1 VAYSAYCVFATLLS
15 PLAAHYVFRS
25 VVQAAVLKVNA
36 HPLCA
41 LVHTRSASCEQLP
54 SSGPIRPYSHS
65 LHVHAECV
73 GDGLPS
79 SVLDDSI
86 GRHSAALRR
95 CGCSIAATFRHHC
108 IAIAIAIALPSAVP
122 TYLPTACGTACGT
135 AQYFVLVV
143 EKHGFPN
150 LNTLRNIWKALWHK
164 DPVAG
169 QALLKYSLSAR
180 ARSHA
185 PHISCCFE
193 HVLHCDE
200 PCAVRAST
208 PAVLVDAH

>member
-1 VAYSAYCVFATLLS
+1 MLS

-108 IAIAIAIALPSAVP
+108 LALPCLALPCLAICSTYRTASCVRYCAVLRACRREARLSEPQHVQEHLESA
-122 TYLPTACGTACGT
+122 L
-135 AQYFVLVV
+135 AQRPSSRAGASEVL
-143 EKHGFPN
+143 
-150 LNTLRNIWKALWHK
+150 TLRKSSLACAAHCMFASSTCCTVTSPAL
-164 DPVAG
+164 
-169 QALLKYSLSAR
+169 
-180 ARSHA
+180 
-185 PHISCCFE
+185 C
-193 HVLHCDE
+193 E
-200 PCAVRAST
+200 PL
-208 PAVLVDAH
+208 PLPFVLVDAH

>member
-1 VAYSAYCVFATLLS
+1 M
-15 PLAAHYVFRS
+15 RIR
-25 VVQAAVLKVNA
+25 
-36 HPLCA
+36 CA
-41 LVHTRSASCEQLP
+41 LLYTLGPHRANGCQAIR
-54 SSGPIRPYSHS
+54 GPIRPYSHS

-108 IAIAIAIALPSAVP
+108 IALPCLALPCHLQ
-122 TYLPTACGTACGT
+122 YLPTAQQAACGT

-150 LNTLRNIWKALWHK
+150 LNTFKNMWKALWHK

-169 QALLKYSLSAR
+169 QALLRCSLSAR

-208 PAVLVDAH
+208 PAGRSCGCALD

>member
-1 VAYSAYCVFATLLS
+1 MAYSAYCVFATLLS

-41 LVHTRSASCEQLP
+41 LVHTRSASCERLP
-54 SSGPIRPYSHS
+54 SYSWAHPALLPLPARSRGMRSRRTAIICAGRLDWASQRSAPS
-65 LHVHAECV
+65 LWLQHRCHVSAP
-73 GDGLPS
+73 LPC
-79 SVLDDSI
+79 L
-86 GRHSAALRR
+86 ALP
-95 CGCSIAATFRHHC
+95 CL
-108 IAIAIAIALPSAVP
+108 ALPSAVP
-122 TYLPTACGTACGT
+122 TAQQAACGT

-150 LNTLRNIWKALWHK
+150 LNTFKNIWKALWHK

-169 QALLKYSLSAR
+169 QALLRYSLSAR